1 VIAPADWEAGV
12 ALLDRARRLLLVAHL
27 KPDADT
33 VGSVL
38 GLGQAL
44 ESLGKE
50 VTLYCAD
57 PLAGPLVTLPGAE
70 RVTTAPPTDEA
81 WAAFDAVVT
90 LDVSTIDRLGSVY
103 LEAPER
109 FTRLPVLNVDHHL
122 TNPRFGTVDLVDPVA
137 ASTAELVTALLERM
151 GVPLTVPVATCL
163 LAGVLTDTL
172 SFQTQ
177 STTPATLRTAAS
189 LLQAGAPLAALAY
202 RYFRQRSRG
211 SALVWSRALGTLS
224 FAAGGRVAWIE
235 VSRAVLE
242 AAGPGADGAGLSGF
256 AANIEGVEVG
266 FSLEEGPDGSIFAGL
281 RSPTVDVAAVAARFG
296 GGGHARAA
304 GCHFPPPA
312 TLAAA
317 RDALLGAIEESLRSQ
332 VSGLRS
338 QVSGRSLGS
347 KT

>member
-1 VIAPADWEAGV
+1 VTAPADWEGAV
-12 ALLDRARRLLLVAHL
+12 ALLGRARRLLLGAHL

-57 PLAGPLVTLPGAE
+57 PLSGALASLPGAE
-70 RVTTAPPTDEA
+70 RLTTALPTDAA
-81 WAAFDAVVT
+81 WAALDAVVT
-90 LDVSTIDRLGSVY
+90 LDVSTIDRLGPLY

-109 FTRLPVLNVDHHL
+109 LTRLPVLNVDHHL
-122 TNPRFGTVDLVDPVA
+122 TNPRFGTVDLVDPAA

-172 SFQTQ
+172 SFQTV

-202 RYFRQRSRG
+202 RYFRQRTRG
-211 SALVWSRALGTLS
+211 SALVWSRALATLS
-224 FAAGGRVAWIE
+224 FAAGGRIAWVE
-235 VSRAVLE
+235 VSRAMLE

-266 FSLEEGPDGSIFAGL
+266 FSLEEAPDGSIFVGL
-281 RSPTVDVAAVAARFG
+281 RSPTVDVAAIAARFG

-304 GCHFPPPA
+304 GCQIPPPT

-317 RDALLGAIEESLRSQ
+317 RAALLEVVEESLRSQ
-332 VSGLRS
+332 VSSLRPELTEA
-338 QVSGRSLGS
+338 RLE
-347 KT
+347 T